1 MTGRRALV
9 GLSLLCALVFSA
21 FAASSASAATSG
33 LTAVTCKEGGTKDFS
48 RAHCAKADA
57 VTPGTGK
64 YGHFKI
70 AEKVETAITGSNEG
84 TEEETKKAKSAILHG
99 ISGGVIL
106 EITCA
111 NVSSTGTQ
119 ENLLVGEEHR
129 ITGKNIV
136 IKYGTAVTPCVVKKP
151 VEKGCVVAGGIITT
165 NKLHATSVGAGDG
178 LKFTAEPA
186 EGGEGGNPFVT
197 ITLEKCTVAGLNKA
211 YAVTGSVLAEAD
223 GATLKVNLERGEKST
238 LEFGGQKAGLTVTET
253 LRMKEGEPI
262 ASTTTPFT
270 AS

>member
-33 LTAVTCKEGGTKDFS
+33 LTAVTCKAGAAKDFS

-57 VTPGTGK
+57 VTPGTGI

-70 AEKVETAITGSNEG
+70 AEKVETVFTGTNEG

-99 ISGGVIL
+99 ISGGVEL

-111 NVSSTGTQ
+111 NVFSGGTL

-129 ITGKNIV
+129 ITIKNLV
-136 IKYGTAVTPCVVKKP
+136 ITYGTPVAPCVVKRP
-151 VEKGCVVAGGIITT
+151 VGKGCLVKGGIITT
-165 NKLHATSVGAGDG
+165 NKLHGTSVGAGDG

-186 EGGEGGNPFVT
+186 GGGEGGNPFFT
-197 ITLEKCTVAGLNKA
+197 LTLEGCTVSGLNKA
-211 YAVTGSVLAEAD
+211 YEFTGSIPAKFD
-223 GATLKVNLERGEKST
+223 GATLVVNLPRNAEST
-238 LEFGGQKAGLTVTET
+238 LEFGGQKGGLTTTET
-253 LRMKEGEPI
+253 FRMKEGEPI
-262 ASTTTPFT
+262 ATTTAPFT